1 MMSSASK
8 RASELRAN
16 QARQN
21 STTAAFPSTR
31 RPSGAGD
38 VSSKMVSSV
47 RNWARRSIVAVEG
60 IVEVVDGGAG
70 GLHRGRHRN
79 LRRGKEIREQEQG
92 YYERGEAHGVLQGG
106 KDSAL
111 I

>member
-21 STTAAFPSTR
+21 STTAAVPSTR

-47 RNWARRSIVAVEG
+47 RNWARRSASWRLKASLKWSMVARVACTGDGIGTSDGEKKFVNRNKVTTKEERRMGSSKVEK
-60 IVEVVDGGAG
+60 IQ
-70 GLHRGRHRN
+70 R
-79 LRRGKEIREQEQG
+79 
-92 YYERGEAHGVLQGG
+92 
-106 KDSAL
+106 
-111 I
+111 